1 MITIASSNLHSNSRL
16 LEVLVVLQTI
26 LPMVIIRL
34 QLQVIV
40 KGKVILRM
48 VMGDTNLPSLN
59 LVMLNPSQ
67 MLYLGMISNK
77 VIILH
82 LDMVVYQTNKLM
94 AIHLRMELKLMPAKL
109 HLCSHLLQASKVML
123 LVSSQVLIL
132 ITLRKELPSLVMEYP
147 QLPKLVMGLSNQQ
160 VMAQATVPRRLKSLQ
175 LVNQLMGKLSSH
187 LLPKEV
193 MASLGIHLLNLVMD
207 HRQLV
212 MEPLHLSQGME
223 PRHMADHQ
231 CLNLTTGSRQ
241 RTAVLMVVV
250 TPPTPSHHQHTLL
263 MAVLVAMLG
272 EHMIQLQ
279 RLRLASQVGSQ
290 KPRPRND
297 ACNGDHGWPAGLL
310 IMVYIQG
317 LCSICLRFV
326 GEFFLGLY
334 RSCSVSELNAC

>member
-1 MITIASSNLHSNSRL
+1 MITIASSSLHSNSRL

-48 VMGDTNLPSLN
+48 VMGDTSL
-59 LVMLNPSQ
+59 LSLSLDMLNPSQ

-82 LDMVVYQTNKLM
+82 LDMVVYQTHQLM

-109 HLCSHLLQASKVML
+109 HLCSHLLLASKVML

-132 ITLRKELPSLVMEYP
+132 ITLRKELPSLVMEYL
-147 QLPKLVMGLSNQQ
+147 QLPKLVMGLSNHQ
-160 VMAQATVPRRLKSLQ
+160 VMAQATGPRRLKSLL

-193 MASLGIHLLNLVMD
+193 MASLGTHLLNLVMD
-207 HRQLV
+207 RHRLV
-212 MEPLHLSQGME
+212 MEPLHLSQDMEPLHLSQAME
-223 PRHMADHQ
+223 PRLMADHQ
-231 CLNLTTGSRQ
+231 LLNLTTGSRQ
-241 RTAVLMVVV
+241 RTAVLIVVV
-250 TPPTPSHHQHTLL
+250 TPTPSNHQHTLL
-263 MAVLVAMLG
+263 MAVQVAIPG

-279 RLRLASQVGSQ
+279 RLRLASSQVWSQ
-290 KPRPRND
+290 KPRLRND
-297 ACNGDHGWPAGLL
+297 ACNGDHGWLAGL
-310 IMVYIQG
+310 IIQG

-326 GEFFLGLY
+326 GEFFLGLC
-334 RSCSVSELNAC
+334 RSL